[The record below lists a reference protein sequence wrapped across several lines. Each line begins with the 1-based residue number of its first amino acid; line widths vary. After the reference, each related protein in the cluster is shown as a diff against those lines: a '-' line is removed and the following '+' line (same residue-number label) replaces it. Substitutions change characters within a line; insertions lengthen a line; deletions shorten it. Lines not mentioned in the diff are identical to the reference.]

1 MKTFKIHYEDITFK
15 NWLETV
21 GGVKRFQVAA
31 QVSDGY
37 PKSSAMPFKDLG
49 NYGWFR
55 AYSAKTKTDGVDPE
69 WGMSIYSKDNFAEAF
84 KGDFLVEVS
93 RRLQGLG
100 FSRIRVNVI
109 FQDNISMADAEG
121 THEPQLHVI
130 RVQKNLDDKRMM
142 HVVAHEWAHALWKSL
157 PKRDKG
163 SFSMY
168 WAGSFGRAS
177 NLSSYSFTKPEEKF
191 CELVAEAVVNPSV
204 LSDEEMKLVR
214 MIAGKSMP
222 KHELGG
228 ES

>member
-1 MKTFKIHYEDITFK
+1 MGFK

-21 GGVKRFQVAA
+21 GGVKRFQMAA

-37 PKSSAMPFKDLG
+37 PKSSAIPFKDLG

-69 WGMSIYSKDNFAEAF
+69 WGMSVYSKDDFAEGF
-84 KGDFLVEVS
+84 KGDFLMEIS

-109 FQDNISMADAEG
+109 FQDNVSKADAEG

-130 RVQKNLDDKRMM
+130 RVQKDLDPKRMM

-157 PKRDKG
+157 PKRDKE
-163 SFSMY
+163 SFSRY
-168 WAGSFGRAS
+168 WVNSFGRSS
-177 NLSSYSFTKPEEKF
+177 NLSSYSFTGGPAEKF
-191 CELVAEAVVNPSV
+191 CELVAEAVADPSS
-204 LSDEEMKLVR
+204 LSRDEMKLVQ

-222 KHELGG
+222 EHELGG
-228 ES
+228 VS